1 MRVHYDIENLPQF
14 NKAVITIGTFDGV
27 HLGHKKIIEKLI
39 ATAKDINGETIIITF
54 HPHPRKIVS
63 TNADNVWLINTLEEK
78 LILLANL
85 GIHHVVVVPFNQAF
99 SNQSADAY
107 IKDFLVKKFQ
117 PHTIIIGHDHRFGKG
132 RSGDFLL
139 LEKMSAELNYI
150 LEEIPKQMLDEIG
163 ISSTII
169 RQSILSGNVAKA
181 EQLLGYQF
189 FFSGQVVKGKQLG
202 RTLGYPTANLFIN
215 EKEKIILGNGVYAVY
230 AQVSEKSTIK
240 NQQEFLTNYDQ
251 SKNDF
256 IKGMMNIGLRPTV
269 NGIERSIEVNLFDFD
284 ADIYEQDLTVIVK
297 KFLRA
302 EQKFGSLDL
311 LVKQLAIDKIESL
324 KYL

>member
-169 RQSILSGNVAKA
+169 RQSILNGNVAKA